1 MRFSLRVIR
10 TRRTDSDR
18 NTLLHEEVDSE
29 GYYSLSFIFL
39 KYIAKLTYLL
49 MKGINP
55 KGDNKMKMT
64 VKEIVRVTL
73 ITILAMGLIFVE
85 NEIYMNVD
93 FYMTEFESVLL
104 IILTVLASA
113 SCINCIDRKL
123 TEKIERNRVR
133 AHFLSVEEVYD

>member
-1 MRFSLRVIR
+1 
-10 TRRTDSDR
+10 
-18 NTLLHEEVDSE
+18 
-29 GYYSLSFIFL
+29 
-39 KYIAKLTYLL
+39 
-49 MKGINP
+49 
-55 KGDNKMKMT
+55 MKMT

-73 ITILAMGLIFVE
+73 ITMLAMGLIFVE

-93 FYMTEFESVLL
+93 FYMTEFESALL

-113 SCINCIDRKL
+113 NCINCIDRKL